1 MTIYTLS
8 HGSLKLDVSDQ
19 GGVIEG
25 FWRDTTPLLRPGKKS
40 GVATDASCFP
50 LVPFANRVSGNRFV
64 WQGREYQLQPNVEW
78 DAHYL
83 HGDGWLGEWQCVSHS
98 DDSLCLVYE
107 HRSGVYHY
115 RVSQAFHLTADTL
128 TVTLS
133 VTNQGAETLPF
144 GTGWH
149 PYFPLSPQTRIQAQA
164 SGYWLERE
172 QWLAGEFCEQLPQE
186 LDFNQPA
193 PLPRQWVNNGF
204 AGWNGQAR
212 IEQPQEGYAI
222 IMETTPPAPC
232 YFFALPKGSVSRQI
246 QALEHQLGTQLL
258 QRTTRR
264 VKLTPEGMTYY
275 QRAKDVLSNLSELD
289 GLFQQDATSISGK
302 LRIDIPPGIA
312 KSLLLPRL
320 SEFLYLHPGIE
331 LELSSHDRPVDI
343 LHDGFDCVIR
353 TGALPEDGV
362 IARPLGK
369 LTMVNC
375 ASPHY
380 LTRFGYP
387 QSPDDLTSHA
397 IVRYTPHLGVH
408 PLGFEV
414 ASVNGVQWFKS
425 GGMLTVNSSENY
437 LTAGL
442 AGLGIIQIPRIAVRE
457 ALRAGRLI
465 EVLPGYRAEPLSLS
479 LVYPQRRELS
489 RRVNLFMQ
497 WLAGVMKEYLD

>member
-1 MTIYTLS
+1 MDKIHAMQLFI
-8 HGSLKLDVSDQ
+8 K
-19 GGVIEG
+19 
-25 FWRDTTPLLRPGKKS
+25 
-40 GVATDASCFP
+40 VAELESFSRA
-50 LVPFANRVSGNRFV
+50 
-64 WQGREYQLQPNVEW
+64 
-78 DAHYL
+78 
-83 HGDGWLGEWQCVSHS
+83 
-98 DDSLCLVYE
+98 
-107 HRSGVYHY
+107 
-115 RVSQAFHLTADTL
+115 AD
-128 TVTLS
+128 
-133 VTNQGAETLPF
+133 
-144 GTGWH
+144 
-149 PYFPLSPQTRIQAQA
+149 
-164 SGYWLERE
+164 
-172 QWLAGEFCEQLPQE
+172 
-186 LDFNQPA
+186 
-193 PLPRQWVNNGF
+193 
-204 AGWNGQAR
+204 
-212 IEQPQEGYAI
+212 
-222 IMETTPPAPC
+222 
-232 YFFALPKGSVSRQI
+232 FFALPKGSVSRQI

-302 LRIDIPPGIA
+302 LRIDIPSGIA
-312 KSLLLPRL
+312 KNLLLPRL
-320 SEFLYLHPGIE
+320 SEFLYQH
-331 LELSSHDRPVDI
+331 PVDI

-437 LTAGL
+437 LAAGL